1 MGPNARLGI
10 ALKIGATLGFTLMYA
25 CAKLAGQVPAGQ
37 IIFFRAFFSLLTLLV
52 VTAAI
57 GDVRRIAQTRRL
69 GWHAVR
75 GTVGASSMFCN
86 FAAVKMLALADMTA
100 FTFAMPI
107 FAVVLAALVLKERV
121 GIYRGSA
128 VVLGFAGV
136 LLMLQPEGG
145 ISAIIA
151 AGFSTG
157 AGLALCGALL
167 SAIVVIFIRR
177 MSATEKSETIVFYF
191 MVMCSVLGALSLFW
205 SRVPLGYGAMAW
217 LALSGV
223 TGGLGQIC
231 MTFCYRYAEPSLLAP
246 FDYVAMLWAAGLGL
260 LVFGT
265 VPDNFVLAGTALV
278 AAAGIFI
285 ALREHRLGRAA
296 SRLESA

>member
-1 MGPNARLGI
+1 MVHDARRGI

-25 CAKLAGQVPAGQ
+25 CAKLGGEVPAGQ
-37 IIFFRAFFSLLTLLV
+37 IIFFRAFFSLLTVLAM
-52 VTAAI
+52 AALTGKLRHI
-57 GDVRRIAQTRRL
+57 PQTRRL

-86 FAAVKMLALADMTA
+86 FAAVKILPLADMTA

-107 FAVVLAALVLKERV
+107 FAVVLAAMVLKEKV
-121 GIYRGSA
+121 GIYRAGA
-128 VVLGFAGV
+128 VLVGFAGV

-145 ISAIIA
+145 IAAIIA

-157 AGLALCGALL
+157 AALALCGALL
-167 SAIVVIFIRR
+167 SAIVVIFIRQ
-177 MSATEKSETIVFYF
+177 MSVTEKSETIVFYF
-191 MVMCSVLGALSLFW
+191 MIIGTLLGAVSMLW
-205 SRVPLGYGAMAW
+205 ARVPLSYEAMGW

-246 FDYVAMLWAAGLGL
+246 FDYMAMLWAVILGL

-265 VPDNFVLAGTALV
+265 VPETYVLAGTALV
-278 AAAGIFI
+278 GAAGIFI
-285 ALREHRLGRAA
+285 AVREHRL
-296 SRLESA
+296 SRMRIL

>member
-1 MGPNARLGI
+1 MVPDARRGI

-25 CAKLAGQVPAGQ
+25 CAKLGGQVPAGQ
-37 IIFFRAFFSLLTLLV
+37 IIFFRALFSLLTVLAM
-52 VTAAI
+52 VTLT
-57 GDVRRIAQTRRL
+57 GRLRQVAQTKRL

-86 FAAVKMLALADMTA
+86 FAAVKMLPLADMTA

-107 FAVVLAALVLKERV
+107 FAVVLAAAVLKEKV
-121 GIYRGSA
+121 GIYRASA
-128 VVLGFAGV
+128 VLVGFAGV

-145 ISAIIA
+145 ITAIIA

-157 AGLALCGALL
+157 AALALCGAFL
-167 SAIVVIFIRR
+167 SAVVVIFIRQ
-177 MSATEKSETIVFYF
+177 MSVTERSETIVFYF
-191 MVMCSVLGALSLFW
+191 MIIGTILGAISMLW
-205 SRVPLGYGAMAW
+205 WRVPLSYAAMGW

-246 FDYVAMLWAAGLGL
+246 FDYMSMLWAAALGL

-265 VPDNFVLAGTALV
+265 LPGNYVLAGTALV
-278 AAAGIFI
+278 GAAGIFI
-285 ALREHRLGRAA
+285 AAREHRL
-296 SRLESA
+296 SRLGVV